1 MEAVEAFM
9 GVGFHCACWAGAA
22 DVRAGWRGTAGGCA
36 DAAGSGF
43 GILAGMPL
51 TESSIGVSVGVV
63 AVFVA
68 AFEARAGLSSEGE
81 VALFTVRLRTIFC
94 VVSIL
99 SAPIVSAMTFFG
111 LPLFFTASEDIL
123 SGVDRKRRRGW
134 VEG

>member
-1 MEAVEAFM
+1 
-9 GVGFHCACWAGAA
+9 
-22 DVRAGWRGTAGGCA
+22 
-36 DAAGSGF
+36 
-43 GILAGMPL
+43 MPL

-68 AFEARAGLSSEGE
+68 AFEAGAGLSSEVE
-81 VALFTVRLRTIFC
+81 VALFAVRLRTIFC